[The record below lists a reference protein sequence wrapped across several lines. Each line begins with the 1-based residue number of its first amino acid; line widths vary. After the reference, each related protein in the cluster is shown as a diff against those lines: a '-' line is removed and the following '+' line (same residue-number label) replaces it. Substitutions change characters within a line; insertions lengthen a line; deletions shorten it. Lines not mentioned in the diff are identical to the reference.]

1 MKCLVFD
8 LGSLRFGIPINNIE
22 RIVEASGKVFSLPLL
37 PKFISGITN
46 YQGRI
51 ITVIDLGLFLNSNVA
66 SEFSLI
72 VISNNLKH
80 LGYSISKLEGFVD
93 VSENDMED
101 IEKFNLEDKTK
112 EYLKCIAKTGDN
124 RFISIIDFDKIEVF
138 FQNPKN
144 WSYYE
149 V

>member
-1 MKCLVFD
+1 MKCLVFE
-8 LGSLRFGIPINNIE
+8 LNNLKFGIPINNIE
-22 RIVEASGKVFSLPLL
+22 RIVEASGKVFSLPML
-37 PKFISGITN
+37 PKFIFGITN

-51 ITVIDLGLFLNSNVA
+51 LTVIDLGLFLNSKVV
-66 SEFSLI
+66 SELNLI

-80 LGYSISKLEGFVD
+80 LGYSISKLHGFVD
-93 VSENDMED
+93 VAESDLED
-101 IEKFNLEDKTK
+101 IEKFNLEENTK
-112 EYLKCIAKTGDN
+112 EYLRCIARTGDN
-124 RFISIIDFDKIEVF
+124 SFISIIDFDKLEGF